1 MPKVIISDSKG
12 LVQESGSG
20 VEINSSVTMASLPK
34 ATVVATTAGDTLV
47 SPGVYTLSASAGVLT
62 MVMPMASAVA
72 GGMFVFRSTSPS
84 AHILTGSQETNGTKV
99 FAGTPGATPDNLGS
113 KLTLPAVV
121 GSSVA
126 LISDG
131 ASFLLMASS
140 GSCSLSGT

>member
-1 MPKVIISDSKG
+1 
-12 LVQESGSG
+12 
-20 VEINSSVTMASLPK
+20 MASLPK

-47 SPGVYTLSASAGVLT
+47 SPGVYNLSASAGVLT

-72 GGMFVFRSTSPS
+72 GGVFVFRSTSPS
-84 AHILTGSQETNGTKV
+84 AHILTGSQEAAGTKV

-140 GSCSLSGT
+140 GSCSLSGA

>member
-34 ATVVATTAGDTLV
+34 ATVVAATAGDTLV

-72 GGMFVFRSTSPS
+72 GGVFVFRSTSPS